1 MTLLRATIS
10 NTTTS
15 NTTTGKMFGLFK
27 KKEAKREIT
36 FDYSS
41 IGVDMHSHILPG
53 IDDGAQNPQESIF
66 LIKQMMEVGI
76 KKFIATPHIMVDY
89 YRNNAETI
97 TNALTI
103 LKAELEKESIDVEV
117 QAAAEHYFDETFEKR
132 IDAGEL
138 MIMGD
143 NYVLFEFSFI
153 NQPVNTIPV
162 VEKLKDKGYKPILAH
177 PERYPYMDLEQ
188 FRNLHDWGVDFQM
201 NTISLTGYYGLGA
214 KKIAEQLI
222 DNQLINFIS
231 SDMHHPRHAE
241 AFKKA
246 LRMPYLEKLLFD
258 YPLKN
263 TLLK

>member
-1 MTLLRATIS
+1 
-10 NTTTS
+10 
-15 NTTTGKMFGLFK
+15 MFGLFK
-27 KKEAKREIT
+27 KKEVKREIT

-89 YRNNAETI
+89 YRNNADSI
-97 TNALTI
+97 NNALTI
-103 LKAELEKESIDVEV
+103 LKAELVKENIEVEV

-132 IDAGEL
+132 IDDDKL

-162 VEKLKDKGYKPILAH
+162 VQKLIDKGLKPILAH

-188 FRNLHDWGVDFQM
+188 FRNLHDWGVDFQI

-214 KKIAEQLI
+214 RKIAEQLI
-222 DNQLINFIS
+222 DNQLVNFIS

-241 AFKKA
+241 AFKNA

>member
-1 MTLLRATIS
+1 
-10 NTTTS
+10 
-15 NTTTGKMFGLFK
+15 MFGLFK

-97 TNALTI
+97 NNALSI
-103 LKAELEKESIDVEV
+103 LKAELVKENIDVEV

-132 IDAGEL
+132 VDDGEL

-153 NQPVNTIPV
+153 NQPLNAVSVIQ
-162 VEKLKDKGYKPILAH
+162 KLRDKGFKPILAH

-188 FRNLHDWGVDFQM
+188 FRNLHDWGVDFQL

-214 KKIAEQLI
+214 RKIAEQLI

-241 AFKKA
+241 AFKNA
-246 LRMPYLEKLLFD
+246 LKMPYLEKLLFD

>member
-1 MTLLRATIS
+1 
-10 NTTTS
+10 
-15 NTTTGKMFGLFK
+15 MFGLFK
-27 KKEAKREIT
+27 KKAAKKEIT

-41 IGVDMHSHILPG
+41 LGVDMHSHILPG
-53 IDDGAQNPQESIF
+53 IDDGAQNLQESVF
-66 LIKQMMEVGI
+66 LIRQMMAVGI
-76 KKFIATPHIMVDY
+76 KKFIATPHIMIDY
-89 YRNNAETI
+89 YRNSAETI
-97 TNALTI
+97 NAALAI
-103 LKAELEKESIDVEV
+103 LKAELVTEKIDVEV

-132 IDAGEL
+132 IDDNKL

-153 NQPVNTIPV
+153 NQPINTVPV
-162 VEKLKDKGYKPILAH
+162 IKKLKDKGLKPILAH
-177 PERYPYMDLEQ
+177 PERYPYMAIDQ
-188 FRNLHDWGVDFQM
+188 FRTLHEMGVDFQL

-214 KKIAEQLI
+214 KRIAEEMI
-222 DNQLINFIS
+222 DNHLVDFIS

-241 AFKKA
+241 AFKNA